1 MAKIMTLKDLQQKS
15 RKPLQ
20 KTYDDA
26 FKHENDDKD
35 DSSWKESASD
45 DELDEAFE
53 GDVLS
58 GSDEDELDS
67 ETGEFNKIKAGLSSA
82 DQEKALMKNKDM

>member
-1 MAKIMTLKDLQQKS
+1 MERA
-15 RKPLQ
+15 
-20 KTYDDA
+20 
-26 FKHENDDKD
+26 
-35 DSSWKESASD
+35 ASG
-45 DELDEAFE
+45 DELDEAFK
-53 GDVLS
+53 GDILS